1 MSFIFILDLSDCSA
15 SHKSSH
21 FTDFCGY
28 KYIAKFGSKKEQPE
42 KKPQT
47 EAKKPTQTKSNQI
60 RTMQIWLTSE
70 NGYLG
75 F

>member
-21 FTDFCGY
+21 FTDFYAY

-42 KKPQT
+42 KNPKQ
-47 EAKKPTQTKSNQI
+47 NQI
-60 RTMQIWLTSE
+60 RATQIWLTSVDA
-70 NGYLG
+70 YLG